1 MSSESL
7 YEGKYNG
14 KMTENQES
22 VRQQPCSANKHRQ
35 YGEGQENGP

>member
-35 YGEGQENGP
+35 NGEGQENGP